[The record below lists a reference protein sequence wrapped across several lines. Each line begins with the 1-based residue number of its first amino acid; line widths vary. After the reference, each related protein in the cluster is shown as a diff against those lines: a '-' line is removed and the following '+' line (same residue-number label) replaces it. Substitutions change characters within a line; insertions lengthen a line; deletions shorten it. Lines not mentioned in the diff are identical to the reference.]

1 LKTGK
6 RSPRVEAQMFL
17 NNRHL
22 GILAIAMF
30 AMPAVASG
38 QNLAVTGG
46 ANINPDQ
53 VYVGAKYDWP
63 LLDRVWFEPSV
74 DVGFGN
80 DAKLIAGNVEAT
92 YRRPLS
98 RRGPWTL
105 VAGGGPALNHYRLPG
120 VTETELGFNLLGGV
134 RHARGIFTEFRVG
147 LGDSPELRF
156 GIGYTFRPARPAAP
170 PRR

>member
-1 LKTGK
+1 
-6 RSPRVEAQMFL
+6 MFL
-17 NNRHL
+17 YNRRL
-22 GILAIAMF
+22 GMLLIAGVLMT
-30 AMPAVASG
+30 PAVAVA

-63 LLDRVWFEPSV
+63 LLDRVWLEPSV
-74 DVGFGN
+74 DLGFGN
-80 DAKLIAGNVEAT
+80 EAKLIAANFEAT

-120 VTETELGFNLLGGV
+120 LTETELGFNLLGGL

-147 LGDSPELRF
+147 LGDSPEFRF
-156 GIGYTFRPARPAAP
+156 GVGYTFHPGRRSAP